1 MKTIYKILITIAIVI
16 VIGFIIAVPFILKY
30 SKTVAKLRAEAIN
43 DVRQEYIIQD
53 ANKRIE
59 GYEWFYA
66 QYNEIEATR
75 IKAKLA
81 EGTPEELGIKQVLA
95 SMIAEYNAK
104 ASSVLTVGQWRAS
117 NLPSY
122 INY

>member
-1 MKTIYKILITIAIVI
+1 MKRVILTIIVTLVLIAI
-16 VIGFIIAVPFILKY
+16 PFILTY
-30 SKTVAKLRAEAIN
+30 SKRVAKVRATAIN
-43 DVRQEYIIQD
+43 DVRQEYLIQD

-75 IKAKLA
+75 IKAELA
-81 EGTPEELGIKQVLA
+81 EGTFEEIGIKQVLA

-117 NLPSY
+117 NLPSH

>member
-1 MKTIYKILITIAIVI
+1 MKTIYKVLIVVGIVILIAI
-16 VIGFIIAVPFILKY
+16 PFILKY
-30 SKTVAKLRAEAIN
+30 SKTVAQARASAIN

-53 ANKRIE
+53 ANKRIA

-75 IKAKLA
+75 IKADLA
-81 EGTPEELGIKQVLA
+81 KGTSEEIGIRQVLA

-104 ASSVLTVGQWRAS
+104 ADSILTVGQWKAAD
-117 NLPSY
+117 LPDHIRY
-122 INY
+122 

>member
-1 MKTIYKILITIAIVI
+1 MKTLYKVLIIVGII
-16 VIGFIIAVPFILKY
+16 VLVSVPFILKY
-30 SKTVAKLRAEAIN
+30 SKTIAHARAVAIN

-53 ANKRIE
+53 ANKRIA

-75 IKAKLA
+75 VKAKLA
-81 EGTPEELGIKQVLA
+81 EGTPEEIGIKQVLA

-104 ASSVLTVGQWRAS
+104 ASSILTVGQWKAAD
-117 NLPSY
+117 LPSY
-122 INY
+122 ITY

>member
-1 MKTIYKILITIAIVI
+1 MKKLLIVI
-16 VIGFIIAVPFILKY
+16 AVVAVIGAIGYLAY
-30 SKTVAKLRAEAIN
+30 SVGFAKWHAKRIN
-43 DVRQEYIIQD
+43 DIRQEYVIQD
-53 ANKRIE
+53 ANKRIA

-75 IKAKLA
+75 IKADLA
-81 EGTPEELGIKQVLA
+81 KGTQEEVGIRQVLA

-104 ASSVLTVGQWRAS
+104 AESVLTVGQWKAAD
-117 NLPSY
+117 LPDH